1 MAFTRRACTRR
12 VCARAL
18 AAASP
23 CAAPAA
29 PAGRR
34 GAAPAAPKMGCVSAQ
49 WGGLRRPRRLGAR
62 RQPQPPTP
70 PLLLSSSLAKRRT
83 PATDDCAWPA
93 LARAWGDPIEW
104 APATVASVER
114 EADGLHTVDLDVGPA
129 AAALYTIPGQ
139 YVQVRVGGD
148 DAKPGF
154 FAVASAPGDARAAKG
169 VLQLLL
175 KEGGGAADAIIA
187 SPPGAAVD
195 VSPVQGKGFALDRIP
210 PSSVHTLLLFATG
223 SGVAPI
229 RAAMLSGALDAKARR
244 DVRFYY
250 GTRSPSATA
259 FASEAAAWRAAGV
272 RVIPVHSDDADDYVQ
287 DVFAKEGGLADG
299 SKTGALLCGH
309 KGMCDD
315 VKALLA
321 AAGVPDDAVLL
332 NF

>member
-1 MAFTRRACTRR
+1 MGR
-12 VCARAL
+12 
-18 AAASP
+18 AAAA
-23 CAAPAA
+23 AAPRSA
-29 PAGRR
+29 PP
-34 GAAPAAPKMGCVSAQ
+34 APTTHASP
-49 WGGLRRPRRLGAR
+49 
-62 RQPQPPTP
+62 
-70 PLLLSSSLAKRRT
+70 LLSSSLAKRRT

-139 YVQVRVGGD
+139 YVQVRVGD